1 MHPQRLKNRL
11 DHPLKKDGSHVL
23 YWMQQSQRTENNFA
37 LAHAAKAANALNVP
51 LRVVFCVAERFLDA
65 NARHYAFLLEGLK
78 SLAASFKRMG
88 AEFLVE
94 IGTFEDV
101 VVPHMEK
108 AALFVMDKAY
118 LRHLRA
124 VRDSLCERADSF
136 SLRTDEVESELI
148 VPVEVA
154 SDKVEYAARTIRPKI
169 LKRLETFTE
178 EAHLPTLRI
187 KKAFDPGLVEA
198 PMEDVIKKLSIDKT
212 MKKSFYYH
220 GGEHEAKRML
230 AEFVEERLA
239 DYHRSSD
246 PGEDFTSKLS
256 PYLHFGHIAPL
267 TIYQA
272 VEERLAERDVPP
284 HAAEAFL
291 EQLIVRRGLAFN
303 FVYFHE
309 GYDEFEKMTLPWAYE
324 TMERH
329 LDDEREHLYTLTDYE
344 KEKDET
350 HDEYFNAAM
359 REMKRTG
366 HMHNTLRMYWAK
378 QIIRWSADYKEAYE
392 TILHLNNKYLLDG
405 RDPNTYASVAWCF
418 GRHDQGFEERPVYG
432 KLRPMVARGL
442 ERKFDIERY
451 VAYVKRL

>member
-1 MHPQRLKNRL
+1 MHPERLKTRL
-11 DHPLKKDGSHVL
+11 NFPLKKTGDYVL

-37 LAHAAKAANALNVP
+37 LEHAAKAANALDLP
-51 LRVVFCVAERFLDA
+51 LRVVFCVAESFLDA

-78 SLAASFKRMG
+78 PLVASFKRMG

-94 IGTFEDV
+94 IGAFEDV
-101 VVPHMEK
+101 VADHMER

-118 LRHLRA
+118 LRPLRQ
-124 VRDSLCERADSF
+124 VRERLLDKARNLA
-136 SLRTDEVESELI
+136 LRTDEVESELI

-169 LKRLETFTE
+169 LKRLEEFTE
-178 EAHLPTLRI
+178 EAFIPALRVRRS
-187 KKAFDPGLVEA
+187 FSPGLVEL
-198 PMEDVIKKLSIDKT
+198 PMEETIRKLNIDKT
-212 MKKSFYYH
+212 MKKSFYFH
-220 GGEHEAKRML
+220 GGEKEAKNML
-230 AEFVEERLA
+230 REFLEERLA
-239 DYHRSSD
+239 DYHKSSD
-246 PGEDFTSKLS
+246 PGKDLTSKLS
-256 PYLHFGHIAPL
+256 PYLHFGHISPL
-267 TIYQA
+267 TIHAA

-291 EQLIVRRGLAFN
+291 EQLVVRRGLAFN
-303 FVYFHE
+303 FAYFHD
-309 GYDEFEKMTLPWAYE
+309 GYDVFEKMTLPWAYE

-329 LDDEREHLYTLTDYE
+329 LEDEREYLYTLADYE

-378 QIIRWSADYKEAYE
+378 QIIRWSADYEEAYE
-392 TILHLNNKYLLDG
+392 TIVHLNNKYLLDG
-405 RDPNTYASVAWCF
+405 RDPNTYASIAWCF
-418 GRHDQGFEERPVYG
+418 GRHDQGFEERPVFG

-442 ERKFDIERY
+442 ERKFDIGRY